1 MKRAVITFLK
11 ILIFFMGWAI
21 LSGIINIPCDNPAI
35 WRFVAE
41 LIPLAVMVAFSVI
54 FLIIEKGEVK
64 IPIMKNFLKGTIVG
78 IFVGIIWIGLSVII
92 LFSSRQL
99 EIIEKN
105 NVTLLWLWILSA
117 FINVIMQELLIRGYL
132 YQLLKKK
139 YNLKLAIVVTTIIFT
154 FLHGGAFEAGII
166 PVINI
171 ITMCLFTTALYESE
185 QTILAPILAHT
196 IWNIVGAIILGG
208 VSLADDYPSLYSMA
222 SSGNE
227 ILSGGNYKIEASVVV
242 MVINIALTILFYVQ
256 YRKADESARS

>member
-1 MKRAVITFLK
+1 
-11 ILIFFMGWAI
+11 
-21 LSGIINIPCDNPAI
+21 
-35 WRFVAE
+35 
-41 LIPLAVMVAFSVI
+41 
-54 FLIIEKGEVK
+54 
-64 IPIMKNFLKGTIVG
+64 MKNCLKGTIVG

-99 EIIEKN
+99 EIIEEN

-154 FLHGGAFEAGII
+154 FLHGGAFEAGVI
-166 PVINI
+166 PVINV

-242 MVINIALTILFYVQ
+242 MVINIALTIFFYVQ
-256 YRKADESARS
+256 YRKTAELAKS

>member
-35 WRFVAE
+35 WRFFAE

-117 FINVIMQELLIRGYL
+117 FINVIMQELLVRGYL

-139 YNLKLAIVVTTIIFT
+139 YNLKLAIVVTTM
-154 FLHGGAFEAGII
+154 H
-166 PVINI
+166 
-171 ITMCLFTTALYESE
+171 
-185 QTILAPILAHT
+185 
-196 IWNIVGAIILGG
+196 
-208 VSLADDYPSLYSMA
+208 
-222 SSGNE
+222 
-227 ILSGGNYKIEASVVV
+227 
-242 MVINIALTILFYVQ
+242 
-256 YRKADESARS
+256 

>member
-1 MKRAVITFLK
+1 M
-11 ILIFFMGWAI
+11 
-21 LSGIINIPCDNPAI
+21 
-35 WRFVAE
+35 
-41 LIPLAVMVAFSVI
+41 
-54 FLIIEKGEVK
+54 
-64 IPIMKNFLKGTIVG
+64 
-78 IFVGIIWIGLSVII
+78 
-92 LFSSRQL
+92 
-99 EIIEKN
+99 
-105 NVTLLWLWILSA
+105 
-117 FINVIMQELLIRGYL
+117 IMQELLIRGYL

-154 FLHGGAFEAGII
+154 FLHGGAFEAGVI
-166 PVINI
+166 PVINV

-242 MVINIALTILFYVQ
+242 MVINIVLTIFFYVQ
-256 YRKADESARS
+256 YRKTAELAKS

>member
-35 WRFVAE
+35 WRFFAE

-256 YRKADESARS
+256 YRKADESA

>member
-35 WRFVAE
+35 WRFFAE
-41 LIPLAVMVAFSVI
+41 LIPFAVMVAFSII

-64 IPIMKNFLKGTIVG
+64 IQIMKNCLKGTIVG

-105 NVTLLWLWILSA
+105 NVTLLWLWFLSA
-117 FINVIMQELLIRGYL
+117 FINVIMQELLVRGYL

-154 FLHGGAFEAGII
+154 FLHGGAFEAGVI
-166 PVINI
+166 PVINV

-242 MVINIALTILFYVQ
+242 MVINIVLTIFFYVQ
-256 YRKADESARS
+256 YRKTAELAKS

>member
-35 WRFVAE
+35 WRFFAE

-64 IPIMKNFLKGTIVG
+64 IPIMENCLKGTIVG

-117 FINVIMQELLIRGYL
+117 FINVIMQ
-132 YQLLKKK
+132 
-139 YNLKLAIVVTTIIFT
+139 
-154 FLHGGAFEAGII
+154 
-166 PVINI
+166 
-171 ITMCLFTTALYESE
+171 
-185 QTILAPILAHT
+185 
-196 IWNIVGAIILGG
+196 
-208 VSLADDYPSLYSMA
+208 
-222 SSGNE
+222 
-227 ILSGGNYKIEASVVV
+227 
-242 MVINIALTILFYVQ
+242 
-256 YRKADESARS
+256 

>member
-35 WRFVAE
+35 WRFFAE

>member
-1 MKRAVITFLK
+1 
-11 ILIFFMGWAI
+11 MGWAI

-35 WRFVAE
+35 WRFFAE

>member
-35 WRFVAE
+35 WRFFAE

-64 IPIMKNFLKGTIVG
+64 IPIMENCLKGTIVG
-78 IFVGIIWIGLSVII
+78 IFVGIIWIGLLVII

-117 FINVIMQELLIRGYL
+117 FINVIMQELLVRGYL

-166 PVINI
+166 PVINV

-242 MVINIALTILFYVQ
+242 MVINIALTIFFYVQ

>member
-35 WRFVAE
+35 WRFFAE

-64 IPIMKNFLKGTIVG
+64 IPIMKNCLKGIIVG

-117 FINVIMQELLIRGYL
+117 FINVIMQELLVRGYL

-166 PVINI
+166 PVINV

-185 QTILAPILAHT
+185 QTILAPV
-196 IWNIVGAIILGG
+196 WNIVGAIILGG

-227 ILSGGNYKIEASVVV
+227 ILSGGNYKIKASVVV
-242 MVINIALTILFYVQ
+242 MVINIALTIFFYVQ

>member
-1 MKRAVITFLK
+1 
-11 ILIFFMGWAI
+11 MGWAI
-21 LSGIINIPCDNPAI
+21 LSGIIDIPCDNPAI
-35 WRFVAE
+35 WRFFAE
-41 LIPLAVMVAFSVI
+41 LIPFAVMVAFSII

-64 IPIMKNFLKGTIVG
+64 IPIMENCLKGTIAG

-154 FLHGGAFEAGII
+154 FLHGGAFEAGVI
-166 PVINI
+166 PVINV

-196 IWNIVGAIILGG
+196 VWNIVGAIILGG

-242 MVINIALTILFYVQ
+242 MVINIVLTIFFYVQ
-256 YRKADESARS
+256 YRKTAELAKS

>member
-21 LSGIINIPCDNPAI
+21 LSGIIDIPCDNPAI
-35 WRFVAE
+35 WRFFAE
-41 LIPLAVMVAFSVI
+41 LIPFAVMVAFSII

-64 IPIMKNFLKGTIVG
+64 IPIMENCLKGTIVG

-139 YNLKLAIVVTTIIFT
+139 YNLKLAIVVTTM
-154 FLHGGAFEAGII
+154 H
-166 PVINI
+166 
-171 ITMCLFTTALYESE
+171 
-185 QTILAPILAHT
+185 
-196 IWNIVGAIILGG
+196 
-208 VSLADDYPSLYSMA
+208 
-222 SSGNE
+222 
-227 ILSGGNYKIEASVVV
+227 
-242 MVINIALTILFYVQ
+242 
-256 YRKADESARS
+256 